1 MLLEVKG
8 LQAGY
13 DGVPVLW
20 DVNVAVETGQVV
32 AVIGANGAGKTTL
45 LRTISGLVRPMK
57 GTITF
62 AGQSIGGLPPH
73 RIAALGIA
81 HVPEGRGV
89 FAYQTV
95 LRNLY
100 LGAYLRPKE
109 EIEQT
114 LERVF
119 ALFPRLA
126 ERRHQLAGTLS
137 GGEQQMLVIA
147 RGLMSRPRLLMLDEP
162 SLGLMPRLVDEI
174 FDLIRRIREEEQVT
188 ILLVEQN
195 VREALEVCDYAYV
208 LQTGRIVAE
217 GKGDELLQSDLV
229 RQAYLGL

>member
-1 MLLEVKG
+1 MLTVKH

-13 DGVPVLW
+13 DDVPVLW
-20 DVNVAVETGQVV
+20 DISLQVPEGAVV

-45 LRTISGLVRPMK
+45 LRTISGLVRPMR
-57 GTITF
+57 GEITF
-62 AGQSIGGLPPH
+62 HGRRLNGLKPH
-73 RIAALGIA
+73 QIAALGIA

-95 LRNLY
+95 ERNLY

-109 EIEQT
+109 EIQAM
-114 LERVF
+114 LERVYT
-119 ALFPRLA
+119 LFPRLK
-126 ERRHQLAGTLS
+126 ERRHQRAGTLS

-162 SLGLMPRLVDEI
+162 SLGLMPKLVDEI
-174 FDLIRRIREEEQVT
+174 FDLVQRIRDEEKVT

-195 VREALEVCDYAYV
+195 VREALAIADYAYV

-217 GKGDELLQSDLV
+217 GRGEELLQTEMV
-229 RQAYLGL
+229 RKAYLGM

>member
-1 MLLEVKG
+1 MMLVVEGV
-8 LQAGY
+8 QAGY
-13 DGVPVLW
+13 DEVPVLW
-20 DVNVAVETGQVV
+20 DVSLRVPEGTVV
-32 AVIGANGAGKTTL
+32 SVIGANGAGKTTL
-45 LRTISGLVRPMK
+45 LRTISGLIRPMR
-57 GTITF
+57 GDITF
-62 AGQSIGGLPPH
+62 DGARLNDLKPH
-73 RIAALGIA
+73 QIAALGIA

-95 LRNLY
+95 ERNLY
-100 LGAYLRPKE
+100 LGGYLRPKE
-109 EIEQT
+109 EIEAT

-126 ERRHQLAGTLS
+126 ERRHQRAGTLS

-162 SLGLMPRLVDEI
+162 SLGLMPKLVDEI
-174 FDLIRRIREEEQVT
+174 FDLVQRIRDEEKVT

-195 VREALEVCDYAYV
+195 VREALTIADYAYV

-217 GKGDELLQSDLV
+217 GKGEELLETEIV
-229 RQAYLGL
+229 RKAYLGV

>member
-1 MLLEVKG
+1 MLVVEGV
-8 LQAGY
+8 QAGY
-13 DGVPVLW
+13 DEVPVLW
-20 DVNVAVETGQVV
+20 DVSLRVPEGTVV
-32 AVIGANGAGKTTL
+32 SVIGANGAGKTTL
-45 LRTISGLVRPMK
+45 LRTISGLIRPMR
-57 GTITF
+57 GDITF
-62 AGQSIGGLPPH
+62 DGTRLNDLKPH
-73 RIAALGIA
+73 QIAALGIA

-95 LRNLY
+95 ERNLY
-100 LGAYLRPKE
+100 LGGYLRPKE
-109 EIEQT
+109 EIEET

-126 ERRHQLAGTLS
+126 ERRHQRAGTLS

-162 SLGLMPRLVDEI
+162 SLGLMPKLVDEI
-174 FDLIRRIREEEQVT
+174 FDLVQRIRDEEKVT

-195 VREALEVCDYAYV
+195 VREALAISDYAYV

-217 GKGDELLQSDLV
+217 GKGEELLETEIV
-229 RQAYLGL
+229 RKAYLGV

>member
-1 MLLEVKG
+1 MLEVEG

-13 DGVPVLW
+13 EEVPVLW
-20 DVNVAVETGQVV
+20 DISLRVPDGAVV

-45 LRTISGLVRPMK
+45 LRTISGLVRPMR

-62 AGQSIGGLPPH
+62 DGKRLNGLKPH
-73 RIAALGIA
+73 QIAALGIA

-95 LRNLY
+95 ERNLY
-100 LGAYLRPKE
+100 LGGYLRSRE
-109 EIEQT
+109 EIEET
-114 LERVF
+114 LQRVY

-126 ERRHQLAGTLS
+126 ERRHQRAGTLS

-162 SLGLMPRLVDEI
+162 SLGLMPKLVDEI
-174 FDLIRRIREEEQVT
+174 FDLVQRIRDEEKVT

-195 VREALEVCDYAYV
+195 VREALAIADYAYV

-217 GKGDELLQSDLV
+217 GKGEELLEMEIV
-229 RQAYLGL
+229 RKAYLGL

>member
-1 MLLEVKG
+1 MLEVEG

-13 DGVPVLW
+13 EEVPVLW
-20 DVNVAVETGQVV
+20 DISLRVPDGAVV

-45 LRTISGLVRPMK
+45 LRTISGLVRPMR

-62 AGQSIGGLPPH
+62 DGKRLNGLKPH
-73 RIAALGIA
+73 QIAALGIA

-95 LRNLY
+95 ERNLY
-100 LGAYLRPKE
+100 LGGYLRSRE
-109 EIEQT
+109 EIEET
-114 LERVF
+114 LQRVY

-126 ERRHQLAGTLS
+126 ERRHQRAGTLS

-162 SLGLMPRLVDEI
+162 SLGLMPKLVDEI
-174 FDLIRRIREEEQVT
+174 FDLVQRIRDEEKVT

-195 VREALEVCDYAYV
+195 VREALAIADYAYV

-217 GKGDELLQSDLV
+217 GKGEELLETEIV
-229 RQAYLGL
+229 RKAYLGL

>member
-1 MLLEVKG
+1 MLEISG

-13 DGVPVLW
+13 EDVPVLW
-20 DVNVAVETGQVV
+20 DISLRVPDGTVV

-45 LRTISGLVRPMK
+45 LRTISGLVRPMRGEIIFD
-57 GTITF
+57 GTR
-62 AGQSIGGLPPH
+62 LNDLKPH
-73 RIAALGIA
+73 QIAALGIA
-81 HVPEGRGV
+81 HVPEGRGI

-95 LRNLY
+95 ERNLY
-100 LGAYLRPKE
+100 LGGYLRSKE
-109 EIEQT
+109 EIEEM
-114 LERVF
+114 LERVY

-126 ERRHQLAGTLS
+126 ERRHQRAGTLS

-162 SLGLMPRLVDEI
+162 SLGLMPKLVDEI
-174 FDLIRRIREEEQVT
+174 FDLIRRIRDEEKVT

-195 VREALEVCDYAYV
+195 VREALSIADYAYV

-217 GKGDELLQSDLV
+217 GKGEDLLQTEIV
-229 RQAYLGL
+229 RKAYLGL